1 MEETIKANADCK
13 WRIVT
18 LHQDIYGSAEHS
30 NEPEITNLRYTLV
43 PYFEANDVDVVLT
56 GHDHAYSRT
65 HILEGGHKTVEYTD
79 DEFDAELDKDMDA
92 GENPATRYEAPA
104 NISTDSK
111 EPADVAYL
119 NYLNAVM
126 DKDAIEDTEKGETVV
141 NPDGILY
148 MTANSSSGSKY
159 YDLVPRMQSYIANRW
174 QEDVPTYSV
183 IDVTDNTFTI
193 NTYRTDND
201 QKIDETFTIKKG
213 VTEDIKS
220 ASVGKVKN
228 QIYTGKQIQPALK
241 VTLNGKT
248 LKAGKDYTVTY
259 TDNKNT
265 GLAKATINGI
275 GKYTGTQTVTFKIV
289 PKKAVLKTVKA
300 GKSGTATV
308 TIGKAGG
315 KVSGYAIQVS
325 TDSSFKKVTT
335 YRTAKTTYALK
346 NLSKGKTYYVRVKAF
361 TKVSE
366 KNVYGAAS
374 KTIKVKAK

>member
-1 MEETIKANADCK
+1 M
-13 WRIVT
+13 
-18 LHQDIYGSAEHS
+18 
-30 NEPEITNLRYTLV
+30 
-43 PYFEANDVDVVLT
+43 
-56 GHDHAYSRT
+56 
-65 HILEGGHKTVEYTD
+65 
-79 DEFDAELDKDMDA
+79 
-92 GENPATRYEAPA
+92 
-104 NISTDSK
+104 
-111 EPADVAYL
+111 AYL

-126 DKDAIEDTEKGETVV
+126 DKDAVEDTEKGETVV

-275 GKYTGTQTVTFKIV
+275 GKYTGTQTVTFKNCA
-289 PKKAVLKTVKA
+289 KESSVKNCESR
-300 GKSGTATV
+300 KIRKQPLLRSEKQV
-308 TIGKAGG
+308 E
-315 KVSGYAIQVS
+315 KVSGLCNSGFHRFFIQKGNYLPYS
-325 TDSSFKKVTT
+325 
-335 YRTAKTTYALK
+335 KTTYTLK

>member
-1 MEETIKANADCK
+1 MN
-13 WRIVT
+13 
-18 LHQDIYGSAEHS
+18 H
-30 NEPEITNLRYTLV
+30 RY
-43 PYFEANDVDVVLT
+43 P
-56 GHDHAYSRT
+56 
-65 HILEGGHKTVEYTD
+65 
-79 DEFDAELDKDMDA
+79 
-92 GENPATRYEAPA
+92 
-104 NISTDSK
+104 
-111 EPADVAYL
+111 DVAYL

-126 DKDAIEDTEKGETVV
+126 DKDAVEDREKGETVV

-228 QIYTGKQIQPALK
+228 HIYTGKQIQPALK

-259 TDNKNT
+259 ADNKNT
-265 GLAKATINGI
+265 DLAKATINGT

-289 PKKAVLKTVKA
+289 PEKVVLKTVKA

-325 TDSSFKKVTT
+325 TDSSFKKVTI
-335 YRTAKTTYALK
+335 YRTAKTTYTLK

-361 TKVSE
+361 TKVSD